1 MPEPTPNPA
10 PTPAP
15 AVPPKAEDIASSF
28 LAALDACTQRA
39 ERAVAKSFSDQY
51 GLLESEIGTI
61 LEKTKAEKEAKI
73 PDAAQAEIDK

>member
-39 ERAVAKSFSDQY
+39 ERAVAKSFSDQ
-51 GLLESEIGTI
+51 
-61 LEKTKAEKEAKI
+61 
-73 PDAAQAEIDK
+73 